1 MEIRCIRCK
10 SKFEQQINE
19 RTCGCKVIKKY
30 ESQKLD
36 SLKWN
41 TKHAHRLYILR
52 MARYFQNP
60 IHQWVRE
67 YITTENFTHYETFK
81 KQAKKY

>member
-19 RTCGCKVIKKY
+19 RTCGCKVTKKY
-30 ESQKLD
+30 ESQKFD
-36 SLKWN
+36 TIKWN
-41 TKHAHRLYILR
+41 LKHAHRLYLLR
-52 MARYFQNP
+52 MERYFQNP
-60 IHQWVRE
+60 IYQWIQE

-81 KQAKKY
+81 IQAKNY